1 MGTWLQS
8 LDLWILLLQNWTVNL
23 YATKVNVM
31 EAILLNLG
39 LGPMLAKI
47 LAMVLITVVVL
58 LVFVVIGGV
67 LTVVER
73 RISGFMMSRL
83 GPNRVGP
90 QGSLQWVA
98 DGVKLIEKEDLIP
111 DGADRTLFK
120 IAPYFCL
127 IGVFATMVVFPWSS
141 TAIIADLN
149 VGLFYFISITAFVV
163 IGVLM
168 AGWSSNNKW
177 SLLGGMRAAAQIVSY
192 EIPVGMGLLVP
203 ILFAGTLSMSGLMS
217 SQGWLPW
224 DWMIFQ
230 SPFTVM
236 SFCIFFIGS
245 LAEAN
250 RTPFD
255 LPEAESELVSGYCTE
270 YTGFRYAVF
279 FLSEWANLFVMGGLT
294 TAVYLGGGNLPVAL
308 SGYGFLSVIVYM
320 LKVALIIFVVIWLRW
335 TLPRFRIDQLMKMSW
350 KYLLPG
356 AFIAFLGQAIY
367 MLATQHAPIVQTLV
381 ALLMFLGFVY
391 ILIRFIIRVRVNM
404 NEQKIPVY
412 SPATNVPAGR

>member
-1 MGTWLQS
+1 M
-8 LDLWILLLQNWTVNL
+8 D
-23 YATKVNVM
+23 ATL
-31 EAILLNLG
+31 ISLG
-39 LGPMLAKI
+39 LDPVTAKMFSMI
-47 LAMVLITVVVL
+47 IIGIIVL
-58 LVFVVIGGV
+58 LAFVTIGGV

-90 QGSLQWVA
+90 QGALQWVA
-98 DGVKLIEKEDLIP
+98 DGIKLITKEDLIP

-127 IGVFATMVVFPWSS
+127 VGIFGTMVVFPWGKDV
-141 TAIIADLN
+141 IVADLN
-149 VGLFYFISITAFVV
+149 VGLFYFISITALVV
-163 IGVLM
+163 FGVLM

-203 ILFAGTLSMSGLMS
+203 ILISGTLSMSGIMAA
-217 SQGWLPW
+217 QGWLPW
-224 DWMIFQ
+224 EWMVFK
-230 SPFTVM
+230 SPFTVL
-236 SFCIFFIGS
+236 SFIIFFIGS

-279 FLSEWANLFVMGGLT
+279 FLSEWANLFVLGGLT
-294 TAVYLGGGNLPVAL
+294 TTVYLGGGNLPGVL
-308 SGYGFLSVIVYM
+308 EGYTILSVIVYL
-320 LKVALIIFVVIWLRW
+320 LKVSLIIFVVIWLRW
-335 TLPRFRIDQLMKMSW
+335 TLPRFRIDQMMSLSW

-356 AFIAFLGQAIY
+356 AFIAFLGQALY
-367 MLATQHAPIVQTLV
+367 MLITQELQVLQSVV
-381 ALLMFLGFVY
+381 AALMFLVFVFVL
-391 ILIRFIIRVRVNM
+391 ILFVIRVRVNM
-404 NEQKIPVY
+404 NEQRIPVN
-412 SPATNVPAGR
+412 SAASGVS

>member
-1 MGTWLQS
+1 MISMG
-8 LDLWILLLQNWTVNL
+8 LDPLS
-23 YATKVNVM
+23 
-31 EAILLNLG
+31 
-39 LGPMLAKI
+39 AKI
-47 LAMVLITVVVL
+47 ISMLIITVIVL
-58 LVFVVIGGV
+58 LAFVTIGGV
-67 LTVVER
+67 LTWIER

-90 QGSLQWVA
+90 QGVLQWVA
-98 DGVKLIEKEDLIP
+98 DGVKLILKEDLIP
-111 DGADRTLFK
+111 DGADRTMFR

-127 IGVFATMVVFPWSS
+127 IGVFGTMVVFPWGKGV
-141 TAIIADLN
+141 IVADLN

-163 IGVLM
+163 FGVLM

-203 ILFAGTLSMSGLMS
+203 ILIAGTLSMGGIMNA
-217 SQGWLPW
+217 QGWLPW
-224 DWMIFQ
+224 EWMVFK

-294 TAVYLGGGNLPVAL
+294 TAVFLGGGNLPGVL
-308 SGYGFLSVIVYM
+308 EGYTILSVLIYM
-320 LKVALIIFVVIWLRW
+320 AKVSVIIFVVIWLRW
-335 TLPRFRIDQLMKMSW
+335 TLPRFRIDQLMELSW

-356 AFIAFLGQAIY
+356 AFVAFLGQAVY
-367 MLATQHAPIVQTLV
+367 MLITHRLPIVQTVV
-381 ALLMFLGFVY
+381 AVLMFLAFVLV
-391 ILIRFIIRVRVNM
+391 LIRFISRVRINIS
-404 NEQKIPVY
+404 EQRIPVNT
-412 SPATNVPAGR
+412 PASDVPLV

>member
-1 MGTWLQS
+1 MIS
-8 LDLWILLLQNWTVNL
+8 
-23 YATKVNVM
+23 
-31 EAILLNLG
+31 LG
-39 LGPMLAKI
+39 LDPVTAKMFSMI
-47 LAMVLITVVVL
+47 IIGIIVL
-58 LVFVVIGGV
+58 LAFVTIGGV

-90 QGSLQWVA
+90 QGALQWVA
-98 DGVKLIEKEDLIP
+98 DGIKLITKEDLIP

-127 IGVFATMVVFPWSS
+127 VGIFGTMVVFPWGKDV
-141 TAIIADLN
+141 IVADLN
-149 VGLFYFISITAFVV
+149 VGLFYFISITALVV
-163 IGVLM
+163 FGVLM

-203 ILFAGTLSMSGLMS
+203 ILISGTLSMSGIMAA
-217 SQGWLPW
+217 QGWLPW
-224 DWMIFQ
+224 EWMVFK
-230 SPFTVM
+230 SPFTVL
-236 SFCIFFIGS
+236 SFIIFFIGS

-279 FLSEWANLFVMGGLT
+279 FLSEWANLFVLGGLT
-294 TAVYLGGGNLPVAL
+294 TTVYLGGGNLPGVL
-308 SGYGFLSVIVYM
+308 EGYTILSVIVY
-320 LKVALIIFVVIWLRW
+320 LQKVSLIIFVVIWLRW
-335 TLPRFRIDQLMKMSW
+335 TLPRFRIDQMMSLSW

-356 AFIAFLGQAIY
+356 AFIAFLGQALY
-367 MLATQHAPIVQTLV
+367 MLITQELQVLQSVV
-381 ALLMFLGFVY
+381 AALMFLVFVFVL
-391 ILIRFIIRVRVNM
+391 ILFVIRVRVNM
-404 NEQKIPVY
+404 NEQRIPVN
-412 SPATNVPAGR
+412 SAASGVS

>member
-1 MGTWLQS
+1 MINMGLEPIW
-8 LDLWILLLQNWTVNL
+8 
-23 YATKVNVM
+23 
-31 EAILLNLG
+31 
-39 LGPMLAKI
+39 AKI
-47 LAMVLITVVVL
+47 IWMVVITVIVL
-58 LVFVVIGGV
+58 LAFVTVGGV
-67 LTVVER
+67 LTWVER
-73 RISGFMMSRL
+73 RISGFMQSRL

-90 QGSLQWVA
+90 QGILQWVA

-111 DGADRTLFK
+111 DGADRVLFR
-120 IAPYFCL
+120 IAPYFSL
-127 IGVFATMVVFPWSS
+127 IGVFGTMVVFPWA
-141 TAIIADLN
+141 TGIMVADLN

-192 EIPVGMGLLVP
+192 EIPVGLGLLVP
-203 ILFAGTLSMSGLMS
+203 IIIAGTLSMGGIMNA
-217 SQGWLPW
+217 QGWLPW
-224 DWMIFQ
+224 DWMVFK

-250 RTPFD
+250 RVPFD

-294 TAVYLGGGNLPVAL
+294 TAVFLGGGNLPGVLAD
-308 SGYGFLSVIVYM
+308 YTILSVAVYM
-320 LKVALIIFVVIWLRW
+320 AKVALIVFVVIWLRW

-356 AFIAFLGQAIY
+356 AFVAFLGQAIY
-367 MLATQHAPIVQTLV
+367 MLITHNLPVIQTIVAV
-381 ALLMFLGFVY
+381 LMFLAFVLV
-391 ILIRFIIRVRVNM
+391 LIRFFIRVRVNM
-404 NEQKIPVY
+404 VEQKIPVN
-412 SPATNVPAGR
+412 SPASDVSAG